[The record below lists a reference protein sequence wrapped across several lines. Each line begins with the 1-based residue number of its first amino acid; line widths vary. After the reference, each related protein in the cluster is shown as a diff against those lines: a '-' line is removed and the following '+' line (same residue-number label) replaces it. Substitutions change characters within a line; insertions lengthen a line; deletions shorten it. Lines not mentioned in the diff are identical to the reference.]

1 MKTVVV
7 FGGSFRGAC
16 CYHPWLS
23 AADGTILETPGEPAE
38 STLKGLQIPENTMD
52 PAQTAFHHAIVSG
65 AVFTNEFGVPPE
77 PDFVEPPV
85 GIIYIATRRV
95 GENIWARIVENVL
108 PNLQQWRRFGKT
120 AARSI
125 LSAAR

>member
-1 MKTVVV
+1 MDGL
-7 FGGSFRGAC
+7 F
-16 CYHPWLS
+16 
-23 AADGTILETPGEPAE
+23 AADGTILEAPGEPAE

-52 PAQTAFHHAIVSG
+52 PAQTAFHHTIVSG
-65 AVFTNEFGVPPE
+65 AVFTNEFGVSPE
-77 PDFVEPPV
+77 PDFVETPV

-95 GENIWARIVENVL
+95 GENIWARMVENVL